1 MITNVLFLCT
11 GNSARSILAE
21 AILGRLGEGR
31 FTAFSAGSQ
40 PAGRVNPAAITL
52 LEAKGFDVS
61 GFRSK
66 SWDEFAGD
74 GAPRMEIVI
83 TVCDSA
89 ASESCPVWVGHPVT
103 VHWGIPDPAA
113 VTGDEATVRAAFE
126 EAYATLEARL
136 EKLVRLDC
144 QSLSS
149 SEIKAALLEIAAS

>member
-1 MITNVLFLCT
+1 MTNVLFLCT

-21 AILGRLGEGR
+21 AILGRVGEGR
-31 FTAFSAGSQ
+31 FAAFSAGSR
-40 PAGRVNPAAITL
+40 PAGRVNPAAVTL

-144 QSLSS
+144 HSLSS
-149 SEIKAALLEIAAS
+149 SEIKAALREIAGS